1 MDGNLVVELSALII
15 MLVVIVLI
23 FLNRRQGSENG
34 RSRGPDIRTLQ
45 HLALALVAPFVL
57 ILSLEKV
64 IDPQATV
71 AIYAVI
77 VGYVFGSWGNKDS
90 SGD

>member
-23 FLNRRQGSENG
+23 FLNRRQGNENG
-34 RSRGPDIRTLQ
+34 RSRGPDVRTLQ

-57 ILSLEKV
+57 ILSLEKI

-71 AIYAVI
+71 AVYGVI